1 MNNSLKNRLKAAAA
15 EKGLSIRSFEAA
27 CGLKRA
33 NISSMAEDGALG
45 SDKLAKIVAT
55 FPDIDLYWLVLGHSL
70 SDLQAKNS
78 SQSDNGS
85 VALAGSTN
93 TGNITTSCDLGIDY
107 KERCALLERIIKE
120 KETIIQEKERL
131 IQLLLNKLN

>member
-1 MNNSLKNRLKAAAA
+1 MNVSIITKAVEESRLQKKEIAEQSGITRVTLDNLLKGGDVKVSTL
-15 EKGLSIRSFEAA
+15 EAV
-27 CGLKRA
+27 
-33 NISSMAEDGALG
+33 
-45 SDKLAKIVAT
+45 AK
-55 FPDIDLYWLVLGHSL
+55 VLGIEAYTL
-70 SDLQAKNS
+70 FIPADNN

-93 TGNITTSCDLGIDY
+93 TGSITAHGDSGKL
-107 KERCALLERIIKE
+107 KEKCALLERIIKE

>member
-1 MNNSLKNRLKAAAA
+1 MNTSLKERLKAAAA

-70 SDLQAKNS
+70 ADLQAKNS

-93 TGNITTSCDLGIDY
+93 TGSITAHGDSGKL
-107 KERCALLERIIKE
+107 KEKCALLERIIKE

-131 IQLLLNKLN
+131 IQLLLNKFN